1 MDDRGR
7 LAEPLKRSRYA
18 RARSQN
24 IFSRNFNSHF
34 NSNAFGRALSQLR
47 PLLDLPIPRGAG
59 SAAVASVF
67 VIAGIYGAVYGGH
80 IEAIGTQLRDARD
93 AAANA
98 AGFHI
103 ASIAIAGTKEATR
116 EEVLAAAGVT
126 GKSSLLFLDAEAART
141 RLKSNPWIAEATIL
155 KLYPNR
161 LHIALTERQAFAM
174 WQKDKQVSVIA
185 SDGTV
190 VQPFVDPRYANLPL
204 LVGAGAEKAASDFL
218 AITDRFPAIRDQV
231 RAYVFVAERRWN
243 LRLKSGIDI
252 RLPEIEPERALETLM
267 TLDRD
272 KKLLSRDIAVIDLR
286 FADRIVARLS
296 DSAAAARQEAMKD
309 KKVKRK
315 GDDA

>member
-1 MDDRGR
+1 MRVPDHRISS
-7 LAEPLKRSRYA
+7 P
-18 RARSQN
+18 
-24 IFSRNFNSHF
+24 RNFNSHF
-34 NSNAFGRALSQLR
+34 NSLNAFERALSHLR
-47 PLLDLPIPRGAG
+47 PLFDLQIPRGAG

-80 IEAIGTQLRDARD
+80 VEAIGTQLRDARD

-103 ASIAIAGTKEATR
+103 ASIAIAGTKEVTR

-190 VQPFVDPRYANLPL
+190 VQPYVDPRYANLPL
-204 LVGAGAEKAASDFL
+204 VVGAGAEKARE
-218 AITDRFPAIRDQV
+218 RFSCHHRPLPRDPRSGARLCV
-231 RAYVFVAERRWN
+231 RRRA
-243 LRLKSGIDI
+243 
-252 RLPEIEPERALETLM
+252 ALEFAAQK
-267 TLDRD
+267 RHRYPS
-272 KKLLSRDIAVIDLR
+272 SRNRAG
-286 FADRIVARLS
+286 AR
-296 DSAAAARQEAMKD
+296 A
-309 KKVKRK
+309 
-315 GDDA
+315 

>member
-7 LAEPLKRSRYA
+7 LAEPLKRSRHA
-18 RARSQN
+18 RARSSN
-24 IFSRNFNSHF
+24 IFSTHLNS
-34 NSNAFGRALSQLR
+34 RALGRTFAHLR
-47 PLLDLPIPRGAG
+47 PLLDLHIPRGAG

-67 VIAGIYGAVYGGH
+67 LVAGLYGAVYGGH
-80 IEAIGTQLRDARD
+80 VEAIGTQLRDARD

-103 ASIAIAGTKEATR
+103 ASIAIAGTKEVTR

-126 GKSSLLFLDAEAART
+126 GKSSLLFLDAELART
-141 RLKSNPWIAEATIL
+141 RLKSNPWIGEATIL

-190 VQPFVDPRYANLPL
+190 VQPFVDARYANLPL
-204 LVGAGAEKAASDFL
+204 VVGAGAEKAANDFL
-218 AITDRFPAIRDQV
+218 AITDRFPAIRDLV
-231 RAYVFVAERRWN
+231 HAYVFVAERRWN
-243 LRLKSGIDI
+243 LRLKNGVDI
-252 RLPEIEPERALETLM
+252 RLPEVEPERALETLM

-272 KKLLSRDIAVIDLR
+272 KKLLSRDLAVIDLR
-286 FADRIVARLS
+286 FTDRIVARLS
-296 DSAAAARQEAMKD
+296 DAAAAARQEAMKD

>member
-1 MDDRGR
+1 
-7 LAEPLKRSRYA
+7 L
-18 RARSQN
+18 
-24 IFSRNFNSHF
+24 SH
-34 NSNAFGRALSQLR
+34 LR
-47 PLLDLPIPRGAG
+47 PLLDLHIPRGAG
-59 SAAVASVF
+59 STAVASVF
-67 VIAGIYGAVYGGH
+67 VLAGMYGAVYGGH
-80 IEAIGTQLRDARD
+80 VEAIGAQLRDARD

-103 ASIAIAGTKEATR
+103 ASIAIAGPKEVTR
-116 EEVLAAAGVT
+116 EEVLAASGVT

-174 WQKDKQVSVIA
+174 WQKDKQISVIA

-190 VQPFVDPRYANLPL
+190 VQPFVEARFANLPL
-204 LVGAGAEKAASDFL
+204 VVGAGAEKAASDFL
-218 AITDRFPAIRDQV
+218 AITDRFPVIRDQV
-231 RAYVFVAERRWN
+231 RAYVLVAERRWN

-252 RLPEIEPERALETLM
+252 RLPEVEPERALETLM
-267 TLDRD
+267 MLDRD
-272 KKLLSRDIAVIDLR
+272 KKLLSRDVAVIDLR

-296 DSAAAARQEAMKD
+296 DAAAAARQDAMKD

>member
-1 MDDRGR
+1 M
-7 LAEPLKRSRYA
+7 
-18 RARSQN
+18 
-24 IFSRNFNSHF
+24 
-34 NSNAFGRALSQLR
+34 R
-47 PLLDLPIPRGAG
+47 PLFDLHIPRGAG
-59 SAAVASVF
+59 SIAVVSVF
-67 VIAGIYGAVYGGH
+67 LVAGLYGAVYGGH
-80 IEAIGTQLRDARD
+80 VEAIGTQLRDARD

-103 ASIAIAGTKEATR
+103 ASIAIAGTKEVTR

-126 GKSSLLFLDAEAART
+126 GKSSLLFLDAELART
-141 RLKSNPWIAEATIL
+141 RLKSNPWIGEATIL
-155 KLYPNR
+155 KLYPSR

-190 VQPFVDPRYANLPL
+190 VQPFVDARYANLPL
-204 LVGAGAEKAASDFL
+204 VVGAGAEKAANDFL
-218 AITDRFPAIRDQV
+218 AITDRFPAIRDLV
-231 RAYVFVAERRWN
+231 HAYVFVAERRWN
-243 LRLKSGIDI
+243 LRLKNGVDI
-252 RLPEIEPERALETLM
+252 RLPEVEPERALETLM

-272 KKLLSRDIAVIDLR
+272 KKLLSRDLAVIDLR

-296 DSAAAARQEAMKD
+296 DAAAAARQEAMKD

>member
-7 LAEPLKRSRYA
+7 LAEPLKRSRHA

-24 IFSRNFNSHF
+24 IFSAHF
-34 NSNAFGRALSQLR
+34 NSRAFARTFAHLR
-47 PLLDLPIPRGAG
+47 PLLDLHIPRGTG

-80 IEAIGTQLRDARD
+80 VEAVSTQLRDARD

-103 ASIAIAGTKEATR
+103 ASVAIAGTKEVTR

-126 GKSSLLFLDAEAART
+126 GKSSLLFLDAEFART

-190 VQPFVDPRYANLPL
+190 VQPFVDARYANLPL
-204 LVGAGAEKAASDFL
+204 VVGAGAEKAANDFMAL
-218 AITDRFPAIRDQV
+218 TDRFPVIRDQV
-231 RAYVFVAERRWN
+231 RAYVLVAERRWN
-243 LRLKSGIDI
+243 LRLKNGVDI
-252 RLPEIEPERALETLM
+252 RLPEVEPEGALETLM

-272 KKLLSRDIAVIDLR
+272 KKLLSRDVALIDLR
-286 FADRIVARLS
+286 FADRIIARLS
-296 DSAAAARQEAMKD
+296 DAAAAARAEAMKD

-315 GDDA
+315 GGDA

>member
-7 LAEPLKRSRYA
+7 LAEPLKRSRHA
-18 RARSQN
+18 RARSSN
-24 IFSRNFNSHF
+24 IFSTHF
-34 NSNAFGRALSQLR
+34 NSRALGRTFAHLR
-47 PLLDLPIPRGAG
+47 PLFDLHIPRGAG

-67 VIAGIYGAVYGGH
+67 LVAGLYGAVYGGH
-80 IEAIGTQLRDARD
+80 VEAIGTQLRDARD

-103 ASIAIAGTKEATR
+103 ASIAIAGTKEVTR

-126 GKSSLLFLDAEAART
+126 GRSSLLFLDAELART
-141 RLKSNPWIAEATIL
+141 RLKSNPWIGEATIL

-190 VQPFVDPRYANLPL
+190 VQPFVDARYANLPL
-204 LVGAGAEKAASDFL
+204 VVGAGAEKAANDFL
-218 AITDRFPAIRDQV
+218 AITDRFPAIRDLV
-231 RAYVFVAERRWN
+231 HAYVFVAERRWN
-243 LRLKSGIDI
+243 LRLKNGVDI
-252 RLPEIEPERALETLM
+252 RLPEVEPERALETLM

-272 KKLLSRDIAVIDLR
+272 KKLLSRDLAVIDLR
-286 FADRIVARLS
+286 FTDRIVARLS
-296 DSAAAARQEAMKD
+296 DAAAAARQEAMKD